1 MATTTLVRER
11 VGYRSTLFEWLTTT
25 DHKKIGVLYLTSSLI
40 FFLLGG
46 LQALAIRTQLAFP
59 NQALLD
65 HATYNDFF
73 TIHGTTMIFL
83 FAMPI
88 LSGLANF
95 VVPLQ
100 IGAADMAFPRINA
113 LGFWMV
119 PMGGLLIYATYL
131 AGGAGIGWTG
141 YVPLSD
147 AGPGGVF
154 GPGTGLGVDFWIM
167 GLVFL
172 GASSILG
179 AINFLATIFKLRA
192 PGLTMWR
199 LPIFVWTVLVTQTL
213 ALFAIPVFTTALVLL
228 FIDRNFTHGAFFNPA
243 AGGNAILWQNMFWFF
258 GHPEVYIMILPA
270 MGVISEVVPVFSR
283 KPLFG
288 YKAFIGA
295 TIGIGL
301 LAFGVWAHHMFATGA
316 VYLPFF
322 SFVTG
327 LIGVP
332 TGIKFFNWLAT
343 MWRGQISLKTPMLFA
358 IAFLAMFLIGGL
370 DGAVL
375 AAVPFDYDVTDTYWV
390 VAHLHY
396 VLFGGT
402 ALGVFAGIYYWFP
415 KMFGRYLDER
425 LGQIHWLLMFIGV
438 NLTFFPM
445 HILGLEGM
453 PRRIATYP
461 ATLDWPILN
470 LLATIGAF
478 VIAAGVAVFF
488 VNLAISI
495 RAGAPA
501 PDDPWDAYTLEW
513 ATTSPPPPYNFD
525 TLPPIRSERP
535 LFDLKHGAA
544 SDGGALAVATVAAGA
559 GGPGG
564 EA

>member
-1 MATTTLVRER
+1 MATTTLVPAR
-11 VGYRSTLFEWLTTT
+11 VGYRSSIYEWLTTT
-25 DHKKIGVLYLTSSLI
+25 DHKKIGALYLTSSLI

-46 LQALAIRTQLAFP
+46 LQALGIRSQLAFP
-59 NQALLD
+59 DQALVD
-65 HATYNDFF
+65 HGTYNEYF

-88 LSGLANF
+88 LSGLANYI
-95 VVPLQ
+95 VPLQ
-100 IGAADMAFPRINA
+100 LGAADMAFPRINA
-113 LGFWMV
+113 LGFWLV
-119 PMGGLLIYATYL
+119 PMGGLMIYSSYFF
-131 AGGAGIGWTG
+131 GGAAVGWTG

-147 AGPGGVF
+147 GNF
-154 GPGTGLGVDFWIM
+154 GPGTGQGVDLWIV
-167 GLVFL
+167 GLIVL

-179 AINFLATIFKLRA
+179 AVNFLATIFKLRA

-213 ALFAIPVFTTALVLL
+213 ALFAIPVFTTALALL
-228 FIDRNFTHGAFFNPA
+228 FIDRNFTHGAFLNPA
-243 AGGNAILWQNMFWFF
+243 VGGNAVLWQHMFWFF

-295 TIGIGL
+295 TIAIGL

-322 SFVTG
+322 SLLTG

-343 MWRGQISLKTPMLFA
+343 MWRGQLNLATPMLFA
-358 IAFLAMFLIGGL
+358 IGFLALFLIGGL
-370 DGAVL
+370 DGALL

-402 ALGVFAGIYYWFP
+402 AMGVFAGIYYWFP
-415 KMFGRYLDER
+415 KMSGRLLDER
-425 LGQIHWLLMFIGV
+425 LGRLHWLLLMIGV
-438 NLTFFPM
+438 NLAFFPQ
-445 HILGLEGM
+445 HLLGLDGM
-453 PRRIATYP
+453 PRRISTYP
-461 ATLDWPILN
+461 ASSGWGPLN
-470 LLATIGAF
+470 LASTIGAF
-478 VIAAGVAVFF
+478 TIAAGVAVFF
-488 VNLAISI
+488 VNILVSL
-495 RAGAPA
+495 RSGEPAG
-501 PDDPWDAYTLEW
+501 DDPWDGTTLEW
-513 ATTSPPPPYNFD
+513 ATTSPPPPYNFESV
-525 TLPPIRSERP
+525 PPVRSERP
-535 LFDLKHGAA
+535 LFDLKHRPAVA
-544 SDGGALAVATVAAGA
+544 ALAPVPAAPADGEAGA
-559 GGPGG
+559 
-564 EA
+564 